1 MFCRAI
7 ISSLCFFFFLPTQ
20 QHNTITRFFRHFMS
34 DLPSPQI
41 MAGKHE
47 CMRDLQPP
55 VSPLEQKLFPV
66 MRTSLP
72 PPAAEVRQKTDNLM
86 CFKDYLGAADQR
98 LTNSVVTLAEGYGT
112 RLADHDCHKVR
123 FITLC
128 KRKRRSNGA
137 SDGWKKVGRLCS
149 KGLFPQKEIAC
160 KQTDKQTGRHV

>member
-1 MFCRAI
+1 MDELTGESHLTKLSAPCFVVLSFLLCVF
-7 ISSLCFFFFLPTQ
+7 SSSY
-20 QHNTITRFFRHFMS
+20 QHNNTTQLQGFFRHFMS

-55 VSPLEQKLFPV
+55 VSPLQQKLFPV
-66 MRTSLP
+66 KRTSLP

-112 RLADHDCHKVR
+112 RLAVCK
-123 FITLC
+123 ITTAI
-128 KRKRRSNGA
+128 KFASSHSARGNEGA
-137 SDGWKKVGRLCS
+137 MEQGMDGKK
-149 KGLFPQKEIAC
+149 
-160 KQTDKQTGRHV
+160 